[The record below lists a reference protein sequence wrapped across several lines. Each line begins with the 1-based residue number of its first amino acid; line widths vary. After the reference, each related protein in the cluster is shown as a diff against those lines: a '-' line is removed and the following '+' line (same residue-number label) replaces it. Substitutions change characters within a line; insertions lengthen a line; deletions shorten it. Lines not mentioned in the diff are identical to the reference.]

1 MLIGVILNDLVR
13 INCECIRGVRLSK
26 SYFTTVFMVRYCEL
40 DLEVVIFRG
49 FMLIGI
55 RLGILSFG

>member
-13 INCECIRGVRLSK
+13 INCECIRGV
-26 SYFTTVFMVRYCEL
+26 SYFTTVFIVRYCEL

-49 FMLIGI
+49 FVLIGI